1 VVAQYVIDSID
12 MEEVLVFSTDD
23 DAEEEPD
30 KEGGADKEDEP

>member
-1 VVAQYVIDSID
+1 MVAQYVINSIN

-30 KEGGADKEDEP
+30 KEVDADKEDEP